1 MLLGEALADRASKK
15 KQLEQVEARAASVAR
30 FQEGEQPAENAGEL
44 LDQGRR
50 LIGELRNLARRI
62 NRTNSATEL
71 DPGFTLTDALA
82 MRDGYAAQYRLVTAI
97 ADAGAGGVGRGIGW
111 GRQLRSELQQVSA
124 VRWPTCA
131 PRRTRSPRHAGGWT
145 SGSSRRAGR
154 PSCWTSRHFRA
165 GGAGNQDRPGRA

>member
-50 LIGELRNLARRI
+50 LIGELRDLARRI

-82 MRDGYAAQYRLVTAI
+82 TRDAYAAQYRLVTAI

-111 GRQLRSELQQVSA
+111 ARQLRSELQQISA
-124 VRWPTCA
+124 VQVADLRA
-131 PRRTRSPRHAGGWT
+131 EADQIAEARRGLDVRIQQAGWST
-145 SGSSRRAGR
+145 ELL
-154 PSCWTSRHFRA
+154 
-165 GGAGNQDRPGRA
+165 D

>member
-50 LIGELRNLARRI
+50 LIGELRDLARRI

-71 DPGFTLTDALA
+71 DAGFTLTDALA
-82 MRDGYAAQYRLVTAI
+82 MRDGYAAQYRFVTVI
-97 ADAGAGGVGRGIGW
+97 ADAAAGGSGIGW
-111 GRQLRSELQQVSA
+111 ARQLRSELQQVSA
-124 VRWPTCA
+124 VQVADLRA
-131 PRRTRSPRHAGGWT
+131 EADQIAE
-145 SGSSRRAGR
+145 SRRRLDVRIQQAG
-154 PSCWTSRHFRA
+154 WATELL
-165 GGAGNQDRPGRA
+165 D

>member
-15 KQLEQVEARAASVAR
+15 RQLEQVEARAASVAR
-30 FQEGEQPAENAGEL
+30 YQEGEQPAENAGEL

-50 LIGELRNLARRI
+50 LIGELRDLAGRI

-82 MRDGYAAQYRLVTAI
+82 MRDGHAAHYRLVTAI

-111 GRQLRSELQQVSA
+111 GRQLRSELQQISA
-124 VRWPTCA
+124 VQVADLRA
-131 PRRTRSPRHAGGWT
+131 AADQIAEARRRLDVRIQQAGWST
-145 SGSSRRAGR
+145 ELL
-154 PSCWTSRHFRA
+154 
-165 GGAGNQDRPGRA
+165 D

>member
-50 LIGELRNLARRI
+50 LIGELRDLARRI

-82 MRDGYAAQYRLVTAI
+82 TRDAYAAQYRLVTAI

-111 GRQLRSELQQVSA
+111 GRQLRSELQQISA
-124 VRWPTCA
+124 VQVADLRA
-131 PRRTRSPRHAGGWT
+131 EADQIAEARRRLDVRIQQAGWST
-145 SGSSRRAGR
+145 ELL
-154 PSCWTSRHFRA
+154 
-165 GGAGNQDRPGRA
+165 D

>member
-1 MLLGEALADRASKK
+1 MLLGEARADRASKK

-50 LIGELRNLARRI
+50 LIGELRDLARRI

-82 MRDGYAAQYRLVTAI
+82 MRDGYAA
-97 ADAGAGGVGRGIGW
+97 
-111 GRQLRSELQQVSA
+111 
-124 VRWPTCA
+124 
-131 PRRTRSPRHAGGWT
+131 
-145 SGSSRRAGR
+145 
-154 PSCWTSRHFRA
+154 
-165 GGAGNQDRPGRA
+165 